1 MGDTMGIQTWLII
14 PPFFIYIILLYPN
27 TLPISELPDFYFRG
41 QCPWNCF
48 MNILRVR
55 IIQDEFIILIMT
67 LTSLSMMPFKSCK
80 MYLSLYLKTMFT
92 GGGVYRITNVPHLT
106 FDCYREPH
114 PYNRQPTFW
123 TCINLH
129 IYKDTLSA
137 FICSFERFLIICWVE
152 KDVGSWIIFIYLWDN
167 LQWGMEKCIS
177 HRWTMGALLMLR
189 TQLRCSQL
197 SQFKWINS
205 KTTKCSLFTTKKNFG
220 DFL

>member
-55 IIQDEFIILIMT
+55 IIQDAFIILIMT

-114 PYNRQPTFW
+114 PHNRQPTFW

-137 FICSFERFLIICWVE
+137 FICSFERFLNHLSGWE
-152 KDVGSWIIFIYLWDN
+152 R
-167 LQWGMEKCIS
+167 
-177 HRWTMGALLMLR
+177 RWLVIHYHLFMG
-189 TQLRCSQL
+189 
-197 SQFKWINS
+197 
-205 KTTKCSLFTTKKNFG
+205 
-220 DFL
+220 